1 MELTIVIVL
10 LTIIA
15 LLVCI
20 IFDIRLKLGK
30 KSIGLYCIVP
40 ILCAILLLLFNR
52 LPIDTL
58 AEYFVSQSNLNP
70 IKILLL
76 FLSMTIFSVVLD
88 EAGFF
93 TYFATLAVKRASGNQ
108 RSLFFALFVVVALL
122 TVFTSNDVVILTV
135 TPFVIAFCNR
145 AKCNPLPH
153 LLLEFIT
160 ANTWSMLL
168 VIGNPT
174 NIFIASAFDIAFY
187 DYFITMA
194 LPTIASG
201 LTSIVVIYL
210 LFAKSL
216 KTPMSVSLEEAHL
229 KDKGLALI
237 AGIHLLV
244 CVVLLAVSNFISVPM
259 WLISTITACLLV
271 VCTVIY
277 LIATKQK
284 FSPLKNS
291 FKRLPYEVIPFVI
304 GMFAIVLCLKLEGVT
319 EQIYAFFE
327 KFNGVFTYG
336 FGCAIGSNLINNIP
350 ASVLFAQVLNGTT
363 DLGVVYATIMGS
375 NIGAYITPV
384 GALAGIMWHNILSH
398 HGVKLSF
405 GKFCLFGIVVA
416 IPTLLAGL
424 AVLSLVI

>member
-1 MELTIVIVL
+1 MEFTIITVV

-20 IFDIRLKLGK
+20 IFDIRLKIGK
-30 KSIGLYCIVP
+30 KSMGLYCIVP
-40 ILCAILLLLFNR
+40 ILGAMLLLLFNR

-93 TYFATLAVKRASGNQ
+93 TYVATLSVKRASGSQ
-108 RSLFFALFVVVALL
+108 RSLFFTLFVVVALL

-160 ANTWSMLL
+160 ANTWSMFL

-174 NIFIASAFDIAFY
+174 NIFIASAFDITFY

-201 LTSIVVIYL
+201 LYT
-210 LFAKSL
+210 
-216 KTPMSVSLEEAHL
+216 
-229 KDKGLALI
+229 DD
-237 AGIHLLV
+237 
-244 CVVLLAVSNFISVPM
+244 N
-259 WLISTITACLLV
+259 CLLIV
-271 VCTVIY
+271 LVKKAPISCLKSY
-277 LIATKQK
+277 LIQRVWYEGIT
-284 FSPLKNS
+284 NS
-291 FKRLPYEVIPFVI
+291 LTSWY
-304 GMFAIVLCLKLEGVT
+304 CL
-319 EQIYAFFE
+319 IY
-327 KFNGVFTYG
+327 VFY
-336 FGCAIGSNLINNIP
+336 
-350 ASVLFAQVLNGTT
+350 
-363 DLGVVYATIMGS
+363 
-375 NIGAYITPV
+375 
-384 GALAGIMWHNILSH
+384 
-398 HGVKLSF
+398 
-405 GKFCLFGIVVA
+405 
-416 IPTLLAGL
+416 
-424 AVLSLVI
+424 